1 MLDNS
6 LRLVK
11 ERLLTPIAL
20 RLGALH
26 PTALTGIGLLVGIL
40 GVIVV
45 WQGGY
50 LIGLLLWCL
59 NRLLDGLDGTLAR
72 VHNRQSDLGGYLDIL
87 ADFAMYAAY
96 PVALVASRPTE
107 TGWVAL
113 ALLLSIYYINTASWM
128 YLSAILEKRHLADP
142 QMTTV
147 AMPVGFIGGTE
158 TFIFYV
164 LFLLFPHYVV
174 GLFAVMIALVVFTIG
189 QRVWWAMRS
198 L

>member
-11 ERLLTPIAL
+11 ERLMAPIAL
-20 RLGALH
+20 RLGTVH
-26 PTALTGIGLLVGIL
+26 PTVLTGIGLIVGVMGAIA
-40 GVIVV
+40 V
-45 WQGGY
+45 WQGHDGV
-50 LIGLLLWCL
+50 GLLLWLL

-72 VHNRQSDLGGYLDIL
+72 VHHRQSDLGGYLDIL
-87 ADFAMYAAY
+87 ADFVIYAAY

-107 TGWVAL
+107 TAWLAL
-113 ALLLSIYYINTASWM
+113 ALLLAIYYINTASWM
-128 YLSAILEKRHLADP
+128 YLSAILEKRQLTDP

-147 AMPVGFIGGTE
+147 AMPVGLIGGTE

-164 LFLLFPHYVV
+164 LFLVLPPYLVWLF
-174 GLFAVMIALVVFTIG
+174 GLMTVLVILTIA
-189 QRVWWAMRS
+189 QRVLWAVRR